1 MEASLILFLKLHSV
15 TGHKLVKGPGSRYFR
30 ILTESVKS
38 VGVVK
43 STFTVYAVQHEY
55 QAVGIQVDYT
65 YTEKY
70 PDPNVVT
77 VAL

>member
-1 MEASLILFLKLHSV
+1 MFLHIYVSLQF
-15 TGHKLVKGPGSRYFR
+15 GS
-30 ILTESVKS
+30 LL
-38 VGVVK
+38 GVVK
-43 STFTVYAVQHEY
+43 ISTCTLYAAQLQY
-55 QAVGIQVDYT
+55 QTVGIQVDYT